1 MRTREFGIA
10 VLMMFLGAAGCA
22 RITAQVVEK
31 PRVDQEL
38 SGGNQGYL
46 KGSAPAAAPRRT
58 TRQVIQA
65 DVELATLNEM
75 TPWPKKKPAA
85 SPAPMT
91 SASPSA
97 SREESASVAPWRPE
111 PREELAE
118 PVQPQAMAPSEP
130 ASTTYTVKAGD
141 TLDKI
146 AVKVYGDSNQ
156 WRRIYKANQDRL
168 KSPNRIY
175 PGQKLVIP
183 PAKSAATEHTA
194 SSSDLK

>member
-38 SGGNQGYL
+38 NGGNRGYL
-46 KGSAPAAAPRRT
+46 KGSAPAAAPRKT

-91 SASPSA
+91 SVSPSA
-97 SREESASVAPWRPE
+97 SREEPASPVAPWRPE

-118 PVQPQAMAPSEP
+118 PIQPQAMAPSEP

-183 PAKSAATEHTA
+183 PAKSTKY
-194 SSSDLK
+194 SGDSSDLK